1 MAKIFDT
8 ATVLKSAD
16 GKAEFSF
23 YTEGGGYLNH
33 LVLSAN
39 GKQLSVL
46 PVYDTPELVATNP
59 NYRCTV
65 LFPFPNR
72 LRDGKYSFEGKEYQ
86 FPINEKH
93 NNNNLHGFLKEYTP
107 EITIKGADSNKPSL
121 HSRYVYDG
129 SRAYYPFPAEIIVDY
144 TFVNS
149 AELEV
154 TFRVNNTGKT
164 SMPVGTG
171 WHPYYAIGNK
181 IDDLLMLFP
190 ESNRVLIDERMIPTG
205 ETPRYRNFDNWTQI
219 ADTKLDDCF
228 IPLKGGVE
236 EVAVKLWSET
246 EKAGIEI
253 WQDKNFGYVQVYTP
267 PDRKSIAVEPMSC
280 NINALQSRDGI
291 TTLATGESFSGK
303 FGVRMITNK

>member
-1 MAKIFDT
+1 MTTIFDT
-8 ATVLKSAD
+8 AKLVKSAD
-16 GKAEFSF
+16 GKAEFSW
-23 YTEGGGYLNH
+23 YAEGGGYINH
-33 LVLSAN
+33 LILSAG

-46 PVYDTPELVATNP
+46 PVYNSMELISINP

-93 NNNNLHGFLKEYTP
+93 NNNNLHGFLKEYMP
-107 EITIKGADSNKPSL
+107 EAEIKGAESNQPGL
-121 HSRYVYDG
+121 VSRYVYDG
-129 SRAYYPFPAEIIVDY
+129 SRSYYPFPAEVIAEY
-144 TFVNS
+144 TFLSS

-154 TFRVNNTGKT
+154 TFTINNTGKT

-171 WHPYYAIGNK
+171 WHPYYAIGDR
-181 IDDLLMLFP
+181 IDDLSMQFP
-190 ESNRVLIDERMIPTG
+190 PSNRVLIDERMIPTG
-205 ETPRYRNFDNWTQI
+205 ETPRYEKFDSWKKI

-236 EVAVKLWSET
+236 EVAVKLWSEQAG
-246 EKAGIEI
+246 AGIEI
-253 WQDKNFGYVQVYTP
+253 WQDKHFGFVQVYTP

-280 NINALQSRDGI
+280 NINAFQSRDGLSV
-291 TTLATGESFSGK
+291 LAPGESFCGK
-303 FGVRMITNK
+303 FGVRMLTSK